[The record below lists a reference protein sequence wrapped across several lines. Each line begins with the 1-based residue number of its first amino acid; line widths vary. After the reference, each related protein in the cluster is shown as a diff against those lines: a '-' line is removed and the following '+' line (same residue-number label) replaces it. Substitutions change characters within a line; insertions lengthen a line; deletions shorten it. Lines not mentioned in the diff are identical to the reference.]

1 MTDGEQ
7 KEFDPA
13 DLCTEVPI
21 PAEIVKHI
29 SKQIAK
35 IKSSA
40 SNYADRTSNK
50 VPHYTP
56 TYLSWC
62 SRLQYYILMQF
73 EKELLEAD
81 DEFSSGFSMF
91 RGTALHNA
99 FSRIYRWS
107 ELPLKLQFPI
117 SEAKTVTISGR
128 LDMYQPYDAEIL
140 DLKTTKF
147 LGWQKKSSFVPRTK
161 DVRQVQIY
169 EVLYSKILPVK
180 KLTLIYADMAELVA
194 FNVPFMPVEIRY
206 WLKNRITD
214 IENSIETK
222 TPPPGE
228 VTKLCDYCPFQTRCH
243 GDKGG
248 IITKPKSHPEVNPQ

>member
-7 KEFDPA
+7 KQFDPV
-13 DLCTEVPI
+13 DLCSEVPI

-29 SKQIAK
+29 SKQVAK
-35 IKSSA
+35 IKSPTS
-40 SNYADRTSNK
+40 SYADITRNK

-73 EKELLEAD
+73 QKELLEAD
-81 DEFSSGFSMF
+81 DEFASGFNLF
-91 RGTALHNA
+91 RGNALHDA
-99 FSRIYRWS
+99 FGRIYKWS
-107 ELPLKLQFPI
+107 EMPLKFEFPI
-117 SEAKTVTISGR
+117 SETKTVTISGR
-128 LDMYQPYDAEIL
+128 LDMYQPYSAEIL

-161 DVRQVQIY
+161 DVRQAQIY
-169 EVLYSKILPVK
+169 EIIYSKILPVK
-180 KLTLIYADMAELVA
+180 KLTLLYADMSELVA
-194 FNVPFMPVEIRY
+194 FNVPILKETRS
-206 WLKNRITD
+206 WLKERI
-214 IENSIETK
+214 IKIETAMETK
-222 TPPPGE
+222 MPPPGE
-228 VTKLCDYCPFQTRCH
+228 VSKLCDYCSFQTRCH